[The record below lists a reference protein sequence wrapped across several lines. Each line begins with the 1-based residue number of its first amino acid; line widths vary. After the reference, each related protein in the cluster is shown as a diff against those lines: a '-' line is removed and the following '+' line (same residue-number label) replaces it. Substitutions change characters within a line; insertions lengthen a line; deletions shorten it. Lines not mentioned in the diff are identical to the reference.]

1 MQSTSNHSKK
11 ILYAIIKF
19 FGVQEESELPRC
31 VCVCVCVCVRACTS
45 SRWKEGKTD
54 KVIEFPLLDASC
66 LSVKST

>member
-19 FGVQEESELPRC
+19 FGVQEESELPRFGG
-31 VCVCVCVCVRACTS
+31 VCVCAHTS